1 MSQATRHLEESFR
14 QVAPNLMIDV
24 LLFLGGKRLAGNP
37 TGSDLVQSTPKTK
50 TKPQVEPEGWDE
62 ILDNLDR
69 KEYKED
75 AGSFV
80 DTINVELLKEI
91 QGSALFKNATKY
103 LDDIIIDNGK
113 ANPSKLKE
121 IRLAL
126 EKGEFSYEEVA
137 EIYNIMCRLNISG
150 AYEKELVENMNF
162 GKYLSAMVGAPP
174 ANMCDPHA
182 HHILF
187 KVGNGEK
194 QKELV
199 KQGREILRK
208 YGIDPIAGKEV
219 LCWAPN
225 RVLGQHS
232 YDTLKELVDELQFVD
247 ELKLTKGIKYKRIL
261 KTMES
266 FKRKAAKR

>member
-1 MSQATRHLEESFR
+1 MS
-14 QVAPNLMIDV
+14 
-24 LLFLGGKRLAGNP
+24 LLSVML
-37 TGSDLVQSTPKTK
+37 T
-50 TKPQVEPEGWDE
+50 
-62 ILDNLDR
+62 
-69 KEYKED
+69 
-75 AGSFV
+75 
-80 DTINVELLKEI
+80 
-91 QGSALFKNATKY
+91 
-103 LDDIIIDNGK
+103 
-113 ANPSKLKE
+113 
-121 IRLAL
+121 
-126 EKGEFSYEEVA
+126 
-137 EIYNIMCRLNISG
+137 
-150 AYEKELVENMNF
+150 
-162 GKYLSAMVGAPP
+162 AMVGAPP